1 MRLFSLLCLICT
13 GPLAAQTAHA
23 PRDAAAA
30 PGALAWSKFSAQSR
44 AALADAAT
52 TVAPKLGSL
61 PAGVT
66 ELSFSEFFAP
76 IGDRGLEF
84 SAKLRALSGKRVRLV
99 GYMVRE
105 QGRPSGLFLFA
116 GWPLVVETKGMCNVD
131 DTPPTT
137 VHVLPSATATK
148 VIPWRPG
155 QLALIGTLD
164 LGARLEAD
172 GRNSYV
178 RLILEAGELAELV
191 GVAAVPNETA
201 APAR

>member
-1 MRLFSLLCLICT
+1 MLSLLCLICA
-13 GPLAAQTAHA
+13 GSLAAQTAPA
-23 PRDAAAA
+23 PRGATVS
-30 PGALAWSKFSAQSR
+30 PGALAWNKFSIQSR
-44 AALADAAT
+44 AALAAAAH
-52 TVAPKLGSL
+52 TVAAGIEPA

-66 ELSFSEFFAP
+66 DLSFSEFFAP

-84 SAKLRALSGKRVRLV
+84 TAKLRALAGKRVRLV

-105 QGRPSGLFLFA
+105 QGRPPGLFLFA

-131 DTPPTT
+131 DTPATT
-137 VHVLPSATATK
+137 VHVFPPATATK

-172 GRNSYV
+172 GRNSFV
-178 RLILEAGELAELV
+178 RLLLDAGELTKLG
-191 GVAAVPNETA
+191 GVAAVQDATVN
-201 APAR
+201 PAR